1 LREKK
6 NQTSHHTFP
15 FKLERH
21 FPFFIFDLN
30 NQNQIMRGKLKGLF
44 FLLRLHYLV
53 PSKIFIFLGHLA
65 QLSRFVHK
73 HKHIEFTDYYSSKFV
88 YQKRENLFRHVI
100 EKEKL
105 KDIDYLEFGVSTGH
119 SFRWWSNE
127 MKSEKARFYGFDTF
141 TGLPENWGPFKAGAM
156 SNGNEPPK
164 MNDERCQFYQGLFQQ
179 TLLPFLV
186 NLKFEQRKV
195 IHMDAD
201 LYSATLYVLTLMTP
215 YLKAGDIIFF
225 DEFNV
230 PMHEYKAFTEWT
242 NSFYIKYEVIGSVNN
257 FYHTAVK
264 IL

>member
-1 LREKK
+1 
-6 NQTSHHTFP
+6 
-15 FKLERH
+15 
-21 FPFFIFDLN
+21 
-30 NQNQIMRGKLKGLF
+30 MRGKLKALF

-53 PSKIFIFLGHLA
+53 PSKISIFLGHLA

-73 HKHIEFTDYYSSKFV
+73 HKNIEFTDFYASKFV

-105 KDIDYLEFGVSTGH
+105 SDIDYLEFGVSKGH
-119 SFRWWSNE
+119 SFRWWASE
-127 MKSEKARFYGFDTF
+127 MKSENARFYGFDTF
-141 TGLPENWGPFKAGAM
+141 TGLPENWGPFKAGDM
-156 SNGNEPPK
+156 SNGNEPPE
-164 MNDERCQFYQGLFQQ
+164 MNDVRCQFYQGLFQQ

-186 NLKFEQRKV
+186 NHKFEKRKV

-215 YLKAGDIIFF
+215 YLKSGDIIFF